1 MIVEAEQEAIEA
13 AAPLPSVVV
22 QRVNPYPALR
32 QVYLKPRVAAYTRD
46 KICTSVA
53 NRVIP
58 GALPALNLQSCTI
71 QQCRDVSSATC
82 ARLDQVKQDLPGV
95 VNRLCAHD
103 SENPQCTRAH
113 AKTLRQLVRSMSSC
127 CQESQVHTSLK
138 QRIKKRD
145 PWVNFKEEDCPQSRH
160 KW

>member
-1 MIVEAEQEAIEA
+1 MRQPPHSLQWYSASTHI
-13 AAPLPSVVV
+13 PHSGRSTLP
-22 QRVNPYPALR
+22 QWQL
-32 QVYLKPRVAAYTRD
+32 TRD

-58 GALPALNLQSCTI
+58 GSLPALNLQSCTI
-71 QQCRDVSSATC
+71 QQCRDVSSAMC

-145 PWVNFKEEDCPQSRH
+145 PWVNFKEEDCPQSRY